1 MNTLKDK
8 QYILKE
14 LKNICDRNYMIIID
28 YNHKRLSIAV
38 AKKPNDNLIATLKFI
53 ASVPVCYDIW
63 PKEKIDHYFNS
74 EIHQIKEEET
84 QYQPKEAE
92 SLNVSSPAVDFVE
105 DLLKTAVH
113 KRS

>member
-38 AKKPNDNLIATLKFI
+38 AKKPNDNLIATLEKFI

-63 PKEKIDHYFNS
+63 PKRKSTIISTVKY
-74 EIHQIKEEET
+74 IK
-84 QYQPKEAE
+84 
-92 SLNVSSPAVDFVE
+92 
-105 DLLKTAVH
+105 
-113 KRS
+113 